1 MSVKKKNVHVQLRY
15 DKTKTKKKKRV
26 KADNRLSEI
35 DFIQWIFFTSIYHYC
50 CFGNKQVILAF
61 IIFFIVY
68 RTVSY
73 IFERLFKPSGTGPNV
88 LKS

>member
-61 IIFFIVY
+61 IFFSSFIVLY
-68 RTVSY
+68 LTFLNDYSSPAEPART
-73 IFERLFKPSGTGPNV
+73 F
-88 LKS
+88 